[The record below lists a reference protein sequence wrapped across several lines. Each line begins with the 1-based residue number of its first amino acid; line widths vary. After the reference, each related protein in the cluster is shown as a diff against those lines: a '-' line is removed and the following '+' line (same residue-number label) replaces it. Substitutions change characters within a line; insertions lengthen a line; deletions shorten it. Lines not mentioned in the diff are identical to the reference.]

1 MKARLKSYFCEK
13 LFLMKYK
20 NTPVSIN
27 VKNII
32 NELKDQ
38 PQWLNQRTLFEG
50 ITIDGDES
58 RDLDDAIWIEQI
70 PSGWKVDVAISD
82 LAQCI
87 EPNSPLFEKARGRQV
102 SEYLSTGVKNMLP
115 RILSEGFLSLNNS
128 GEKPVL
134 LFSIELS
141 QQLETQKFQIDQ
153 ARFRSIRKLTYVQTA
168 NILNNNLTDD
178 PLYGMLSLAS
188 QLAQMLVQKRRDRG
202 ALAFYDLTKG
212 YITNEN
218 GQLERIKKKETTL
231 AYLIVQEIMILANT
245 NIAKFFA
252 QKEIP
257 FIFRNHSMKAAT
269 PKRETLMGQY
279 LVAQTDANAFEML
292 NNRLQILSNPAVYE
306 TVLNGHYGLNETA
319 YAHITSPIRRFADLV
334 NHYQIKCYLNKTEP
348 FFTTDVLNRF
358 CDEINTGNAYRRDV
372 KAEYFESKAQKLLA
386 KKAGSMSYGNLIEIP
401 INEFRKILKAGAK
414 LGKMRPELEQACQWR
429 IKQEHFTSID
439 FYLLLK
445 MANEGKM
452 SHELKNAVEMA
463 LLQNP
468 GASSQI
474 IQFLQ
479 KEGFFSQIE
488 KEITEAPAGGF
499 LARYIGSYTESPTI
513 ISTPTYTWEQN
524 KRDALNKAAD
534 NWVQAFFNNNF
545 IDAKL
550 SKKPAKALIPA
561 AVKNIE
567 DLALSKENYYG
578 KLLEIVQ
585 KENSI
590 TALEESFIH
599 EGTPHQ
605 PVFHY
610 SIPLTINEQTQTF
623 KSEGS
628 TKKLAKQ
635 KAAKLAIEYLN
646 QNCLSLNNTDTEPN
660 NPNQLLNSSNYTS
673 ILQIMLQQNPQNTF
687 KFEHEDLGQQNTE
700 NRFSTLLTITMS
712 NQEYS
717 FNSNAPSK
725 KEGKKATA
733 KMALDQLFNN
743 LKLS

>member
-1 MKARLKSYFCEK
+1 
-13 LFLMKYK
+13 
-20 NTPVSIN
+20 
-27 VKNII
+27 
-32 NELKDQ
+32 
-38 PQWLNQRTLFEG
+38 
-50 ITIDGDES
+50 
-58 RDLDDAIWIEQI
+58 
-70 PSGWKVDVAISD
+70 
-82 LAQCI
+82 
-87 EPNSPLFEKARGRQV
+87 
-102 SEYLSTGVKNMLP
+102 
-115 RILSEGFLSLNNS
+115 
-128 GEKPVL
+128 
-134 LFSIELS
+134 
-141 QQLETQKFQIDQ
+141 
-153 ARFRSIRKLTYVQTA
+153 
-168 NILNNNLTDD
+168 
-178 PLYGMLSLAS
+178 MLSLAS

-269 PKRETLMGQY
+269 PERETLMDQY
-279 LVAQTDANAFEML
+279 LVAQTDANAFDML
-292 NNRLQILSNPAVYE
+292 NNRLQILSNPALYE

-319 YAHITSPIRRFADLV
+319 YAHITSPIRRFSDLI
-334 NHYQIKCYLNKTEP
+334 NHYQIKSYIKNTEAVFSATELNQ
-348 FFTTDVLNRF
+348 F
-358 CDEINTGNAYRRDV
+358 CSEINTGNAYRRDV
-372 KAEYFESKAQKLLA
+372 KAEYFESKAQKILA
-386 KKAGSMSYGNLIEIP
+386 KKAGSLSYGNLIEIP

-414 LGKMRPELEQACQWR
+414 LGKMRPELEQACHWR
-429 IKQEHFTSID
+429 IEQQHFTSID

-445 MANEGKM
+445 MANEEKM
-452 SHELKNAVEMA
+452 SHELKIAVEKA
-463 LLQNP
+463 LCQNP

-474 IQFLQ
+474 IQFLI
-479 KEGFFSQIE
+479 KEGFFLQID

-513 ISTPTYTWEQN
+513 ISTPIYTWEQN

-534 NWVQAFFNNNF
+534 NWVLAFFNDSF
-545 IDAKL
+545 VDKAI
-550 SKKPAKALIPA
+550 SRKPDQALIPA

-590 TALEESFIH
+590 SAHEETFVH

-605 PVFHY
+605 PLFHY
-610 SIPLTINEQTQTF
+610 TIPLTIGNQTESF
-623 KSEGS
+623 EGEGC

-635 KAAKLAIEYLN
+635 KAAKQAIEYLN
-646 QNCLSLNNTDTEPN
+646 KNCPGLNNN
-660 NPNQLLNSSNYTS
+660 NTNPKSLYNQLFDNSNYTS
-673 ILQIMLQQNPQNTF
+673 ILQVMLQQNPQNTF
-687 KFEHEDLGQQNTE
+687 TFEHEDLGQQNTE
-700 NRFSTLLTITMS
+700 NRFSTLLTIKMNDT
-712 NQEYS
+712 EYS

-743 LKLS
+743 LNLS